1 MMCIWYLDNRCSWKH
16 SHNDKF
22 SMVLAYWNKVGSSGT
37 TYTMY
42 NLTWRWPGPE
52 RHHCFLWKVKRK
64 TLVTNYVW
72 WAKGLADS
80 YVCQIILKERKSNLH
95 AIRDCIKVVGV
106 WDKVVSQVDMA
117 RFFSLYLDNW
127 IGVNLSPS
135 NSVWH
140 ILFVVLMN
148 VLWERCNKCI
158 FINEWENDISLI
170 NRAKFNVKCIQ
181 ESLIQDQQTP
191 KGICRCSLTICWR
204 YPPTRWGK
212 LDCDGAL
219 SSNSNLA
226 NVAKV
231 HRDDNG
237 FFFFCSTYPT
247 IWDLVQLFNLNCK
260 LS

>member
-1 MMCIWYLDNRCSWKH
+1 M
-16 SHNDKF
+16 
-22 SMVLAYWNKVGSSGT
+22 
-37 TYTMY
+37 
-42 NLTWRWPGPE
+42 
-52 RHHCFLWKVKRK
+52 
-64 TLVTNYVW
+64 
-72 WAKGLADS
+72 
-80 YVCQIILKERKSNLH
+80 H

-237 FFFFCSTYPT
+237 FFFFLFDLSYYLGSCS
-247 IWDLVQLFNLNCK
+247 IVQPELQAILKGVQVATSRGFSKIIVESNSLMSNDH
-260 LS
+260 